1 MFCKISWL
9 GSGFN
14 TSSGTYTET
23 HADKMTKLAHTCIYN
38 STYLSHIVF
47 SLSLYLYLSHYIL
60 LGLFVVCIILCSFS
74 KQKLYILPPWTKA
87 GMIGGDIGGR
97 LLIWRHRRLTWKLLV
112 YRVVCPLVTSS
123 LFVPFRVSAD
133 HARLVGQAIMCDNN
147 LLKIHVIIYVLVH
160 VIVLLCPLRKFYI

>member
-97 LLIWRHRRLTWKLLV
+97 LLIWRHRRFKNVETTCLPSRLSARDVISIRALLCV
-112 YRVVCPLVTSS
+112 RRSCPLGWTG
-123 LFVPFRVSAD
+123 
-133 HARLVGQAIMCDNN
+133 H
-147 LLKIHVIIYVLVH
+147 YV
-160 VIVLLCPLRKFYI
+160 RQ